1 MSSELECEQILLLQA
16 DWDGELSA
24 AESAAIQSHRRDCE
38 ACARAYETLQF
49 TRSAMRKLPPY
60 SPPETLRR
68 NLPVPTQERRLTR
81 AWVSGLAIGLAA
93 SIAAFL
99 VFIPNAPQTAD
110 MLVDSRVRAA
120 QSSTHLLDVIST
132 NQHVVKPWFDGRL
145 PYAPPV
151 KDLADQ
157 GFPLLG
163 ARIDVIKGRS
173 VAVLVYQA
181 GRHQVDLFA
190 WPTDDRMGS
199 ISTSRT
205 RGFNL
210 IQWTSQDSVL
220 TAVSDL
226 QAQEL
231 QVFSERWREAQ

>member
-1 MSSELECEQILLLQA
+1 MSHEFECEQVLLVQA

-24 AESAAIQSHRRDCE
+24 AESAAIHAHRHGCDVCT
-38 ACARAYETLQF
+38 RAYAMLEL
-49 TRSAMRKLPPY
+49 TRSAMRKVPPY
-60 SPPETLRR
+60 SSPSTLQRR
-68 NLPVPTQERRLTR
+68 VLTAERPRGSTR
-81 AWVSGLAIGLAA
+81 SWISGLAIGLAA
-93 SIAAFL
+93 SAAAF
-99 VFIPNAPQTAD
+99 VVMRPDGTQTAD

-120 QSSTHLLDVIST
+120 QSSSHLLDVAST
-132 NQHVVKPWFDGRL
+132 SHHVVKPWFDGRL
-145 PYAPPV
+145 PYSPPV
-151 KDLADQ
+151 KDLAQQ

-163 ARIDVIKGRS
+163 ARIDVINGQP

-190 WPTDDRMGS
+190 SPAHGGIGA

-210 IQWTSQDSVL
+210 IQWTAQDSML

-226 QAQEL
+226 QQQEL
-231 QVFSERWREAQ
+231 EKFARDWRAVP